1 MLQEIQKGKLLLSEP
16 SMLLDTIFGRSV
28 IFLTEYNDQG
38 AVGFIINKPI
48 EHNLSDLIPDI
59 KTALPVYKG
68 GPVEQDSLFFIHN
81 QPDLIPYATEVS
93 EGIFWGGDFEIV
105 KELLNNGSLTQKNI
119 RFFLGYSGW
128 KNGQLEEEMDEH
140 SWILVQNTYKSN
152 LLTKAQSDFWKEQL
166 VTLGDKYAIWANAPE
181 NPELN

>member
-16 SMLLDTIFGRSV
+16 SMLQDTIFGRSV
-28 IFLTEYNDQG
+28 ILITEYNDQG

-48 EHNLSDLIPDI
+48 EYNLSELIPDI
-59 KTALPVYKG
+59 EVAMPIYKG

-81 QPDLIPYATEVS
+81 QPELIPYATEVS
-93 EGIFWGGDFEIV
+93 EGVFWGGDFEIV
-105 KELLNNGSLTQKNI
+105 KELLNNERLTEKNI

-128 KNGQLEEEMDEH
+128 GNGQLEDEMSKN
-140 SWILVQNTYKSN
+140 SWIVVQNNYKSN
-152 LLTKAQSDFWKEQL
+152 LLENAQSDFWKKQL
-166 VTLGDKYAIWANAPE
+166 GALGDKYAIWANAPE

>member
-128 KNGQLEEEMDEH
+128 KNGQLEEEMDEN
-140 SWILVQNTYKSN
+140 SWIIVQNTYKSN

>member
-38 AVGFIINKPI
+38 AIGFIINKPI
-48 EHNLSDLIPDI
+48 EYGLSELVPDI
-59 KTALPVYKG
+59 QVTLPVYKG

-81 QPDLIPYATEVS
+81 QPELIPYATEVS

-128 KNGQLEEEMDEH
+128 KNGQLEGEMDEN
-140 SWILVQNTYKSN
+140 SWIIVQNTHKSN

-166 VTLGDKYAIWANAPE
+166 ATLGDKYAIWANAPE